1 MKNIFISI
9 LMILVLNCGG
19 GGGGSSPDPT
29 NCEQCPFT
37 SIQEN
42 SCADLNASGCINM
55 IGFGYEV
62 CDTGPLPTC
71 GISIYYNTD
80 FNITGFQF
88 DIENMINLNLSND
101 YNFILESSE
110 PPSINGTRVLG
121 YTLDGSV
128 IPSGCGILMSI
139 SYQVS
144 FGGSVL
150 EIPQIFNI
158 TFTDDTVN
166 DDFSPNIIDVCPL

>member
-19 GGGGSSPDPT
+19 GGGSSPDPT
-29 NCEQCPFT
+29 NCEQCPYT
-37 SIQEN
+37 SIADDLGN
-42 SCADLNASGCINM
+42 SCADLNTSGCINM
-55 IGFGYEV
+55 IEFGPTN
-62 CDTGPLPTC
+62 CTTDPLPQCTTT
-71 GISIYYNTD
+71 IYYNTD

-88 DIENMINLNLSND
+88 DIENMGNITSSNN
-101 YNFILESSE
+101 YNFTIVTSE
-110 PPSINGTRVLG
+110 PTSIDGTRVLG

-158 TFTDDTVN
+158 N
-166 DDFSPNIIDVCPL
+166 